1 MTDGTIMLDWAR
13 PQGPAATPRTC
24 RTFVLTNAAR

>member
-13 PQGPAATPRTC
+13 PQGPVTTPRTH
-24 RTFVLTNAAR
+24 RTFVIANAAH

>member
-13 PQGPAATPRTC
+13 PQGPAATLRTYRC
-24 RTFVLTNAAR
+24 FALTNAAR